1 MCGIA
6 GYIGKGSSNDLQK
19 MAHALRHRGPDAQ
32 GVFEGQNFG
41 LAHARLS
48 IVDLS
53 EAGSQPMTNTDSS
66 VILVFN
72 GEIYNFKELRN
83 ELMQDGYA
91 FRGHSDT
98 EVILALYDKYGEKV
112 FSFIHGMFAIGIVDI
127 KRNVLI
133 LARDRAGKKPLY
145 WTQFDNQN
153 FAFASE
159 LSALQAHPLWKQ
171 NKPKISQKSLVEY
184 LVHDYVPTPATIFEN
199 VYKLE
204 PATYVTVSLKDF
216 SQIKRQYWN
225 LSIQEEK
232 RFNKQELDK
241 LLQGAVKRR
250 LIADVP
256 IGIFL
261 SGGLDS
267 SAVAYYAAEQYA
279 PKKIKTFSIGFNE
292 KSFDESPYAYKV
304 AKFLGTEHYHQ
315 VVTTQDCL
323 SALKP
328 IFSKLDE
335 PLGDAS
341 IVPTYLVSEFAR
353 KHVTVALGGDGGDE
367 LFAGYPT
374 FFAESFYMYGL
385 SWLPQVVIKILG
397 SALRK
402 STLLLPVSHTNFS
415 FVFKVQKFLDG
426 CVNSMSERHARY
438 LASFS
443 QREISSLVTFNVQ
456 DLAKDVYHSNEKYFT
471 EFIKNSGSR
480 TFSYALKLN
489 ALLYSYMSTYLLDGV
504 LVKVD
509 RATMMTSLEARSPIL
524 DTSIIEYAFSLPFK
538 NKRRFLTLKWSFKKT
553 MEGKLPHD
561 IIYRKKKGFGM
572 PVAEWLNGDMKFLVD
587 KYLSR
592 KYLEKQ
598 GLFNPGY
605 VEKIVSE
612 HQDHVYDH
620 RKKLWNL
627 LAFQLWFD
635 NYTKK
640 HEKN

>member
-6 GYIGKGSSNDLQK
+6 GYIGKGNSSDLHK
-19 MAHALRHRGPDAQ
+19 MVNTLQHRGPDAQ
-32 GVFEGQNFG
+32 GIFEGDNFG

-53 EAGSQPMTNTDSS
+53 EAGSQPMANSNSS
-66 VILVFN
+66 VVLVFN
-72 GEIYNFKELRN
+72 GEIYNFQELRS
-83 ELMQDGYA
+83 ELVKDGYV

-98 EVILALYDKYGEKV
+98 EVILALYEKHREKV
-112 FSFIHGMFAIGIVDI
+112 FSLIHGMFAIGIVDTQ
-127 KRNVLI
+127 RSVLI
-133 LARDRAGKKPLY
+133 LARDRVGKKPLY
-145 WTQFDNQN
+145 WTQFNNQT

-159 LSALQAHPLWKQ
+159 LTTLQAHSLWQQ
-171 NKPKISQKSLVEY
+171 NKPKISQKSLIEY

-216 SQIKRQYWN
+216 SQKKHQYWN
-225 LSIQEEK
+225 LKIQEQK
-232 RFNKQELDK
+232 NFNKQKLDEL
-241 LLQGAVKRR
+241 LRGAVKRR
-250 LIADVP
+250 LVADVP

-267 SAVAYYAAEQYA
+267 SVVAHYAVEQCF
-279 PKKIKTFSIGFNE
+279 PNKVKTFSIGFNE

-304 AKFLGTEHYHQ
+304 ASFLGTEHHHHII
-315 VVTTQDCL
+315 TTGDCV
-323 SALKP
+323 SALGP

-341 IVPTYLVSEFAR
+341 IVPTYLVSQFAR

-374 FFAESFYMYGL
+374 FFAEILYKCGL
-385 SWLPQVVIKILG
+385 SWLPQGIMNIL
-397 SALRK
+397 SQSLRK
-402 STLLLPVSHTNFS
+402 AVSVLPVSHTNFS

-426 CVNSMSERHARY
+426 CVSSMPERHARY

-443 QREISSLVTFNVQ
+443 REELSLVVAFNTQNLV
-456 DLAKDVYHSNEKYFT
+456 KDVYQVSKSYFS
-471 EFIKNSGSR
+471 EFIKNS
-480 TFSYALKLN
+480 TLQTQSYALKLN
-489 ALLYSYMSTYLLDGV
+489 ALLYSYFRTYLFDGV

-509 RATMMTSLEARSPIL
+509 RATMMNSLEARSPIL
-524 DTSIIEYAFSLPFK
+524 DTAVVEYAFSLPFK
-538 NKRRFLTLKWSFKKT
+538 DKMRFLTTKWALKKT
-553 MEGKLPHD
+553 MEGKLPKD

-592 KYLEKQ
+592 DYIQKQ
-598 GLFNPGY
+598 GFFNPNY
-605 VEKIVSE
+605 IEKIVCE
-612 HQDHVYDH
+612 HQNNTIDH
-620 RKKLWNL
+620 RKKLWNIV
-627 LAFQLWFD
+627 AFQLWFD
-635 NYTKK
+635 NYMKK
-640 HEKN
+640 YEKE